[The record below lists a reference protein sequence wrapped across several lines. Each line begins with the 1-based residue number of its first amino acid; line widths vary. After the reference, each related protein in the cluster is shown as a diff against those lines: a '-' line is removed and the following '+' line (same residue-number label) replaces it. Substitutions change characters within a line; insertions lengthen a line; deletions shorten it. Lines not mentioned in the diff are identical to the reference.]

1 MICLTSYYLR
11 KGLKN
16 GIFQGVSIFPLN
28 YIHSKTKIIS
38 VNKKKGT
45 LRLSSIKSQPKKVVV
60 VVVFVVIFVVVG
72 VVVVIIGG
80 HRNLNPLKFGQN
92 QVIDR

>member
-11 KGLKN
+11 EGLKN

-28 YIHSKTKIIS
+28 YIHSKTKIIN

-60 VVVFVVIFVVVG
+60 VVVFVVGGVFVVILLVAET
-72 VVVVIIGG
+72 
-80 HRNLNPLKFGQN
+80 
-92 QVIDR
+92 